1 MSEIN
6 QIVGEYDKV
15 RRQTVKIANLFEEKD
30 WLKQSMADASPIRWH
45 LGHTS
50 WFFDHFVLKNHVK
63 NYQSPG
69 KKYDFF
75 FNSYYNLA
83 GKMLARNLR
92 GSDITLTLG
101 EMMNYRTMI
110 EDFRF
115 SCIPQKNKKSPFKKS
130 HYSWA
135 EPRTT
140 TSRTDVNG
148 YKKFIIWQK
157 KENFQEEK
165 QKVIKPTCQK
175 QVDEF

>member
-6 QIVGEYDKV
+6 QIVGEYNKV

-63 NYQSPG
+63 NYKSPG

-92 GSDITLTLG
+92 GSDITLTLS
-101 EMMNYRTMI
+101 EVMNYRTMI
-110 EDFRF
+110 DKKIVDFLTF
-115 SCIPQKNKKSPFKKS
+115 
-130 HYSWA
+130 
-135 EPRTT
+135 
-140 TSRTDVNG
+140 
-148 YKKFIIWQK
+148 QK
-157 KENFQEEK
+157 KVKNHHLK
-165 QKVIKPTCQK
+165 KVIILGLNHEQQHQELMLMDTKNLFCLLYTSPSPRDATLSRMQSSA
-175 QVDEF
+175 

>member
-75 FNSYYNLA
+75 ESICFSQKIFREQQLNTARSQAVYGSERHKVRLEL
-83 GKMLARNLR
+83 MLL
-92 GSDITLTLG
+92 
-101 EMMNYRTMI
+101 
-110 EDFRF
+110 
-115 SCIPQKNKKSPFKKS
+115 SC
-130 HYSWA
+130 
-135 EPRTT
+135 
-140 TSRTDVNG
+140 VVCC
-148 YKKFIIWQK
+148 
-157 KENFQEEK
+157 FQ
-165 QKVIKPTCQK
+165 
-175 QVDEF
+175 